1 MLKFLFSND
10 KWQVHLQEGIPNLEE
25 ADFIDEWSTPE
36 EAVKDILD
44 FYFGDPA
51 RMEKKAALDARVDAT
66 IKAFK
71 ESRSS
76 TPTDPLP

>member
-1 MLKFLFSND
+1 MLKFIFTND
-10 KWQVHLQEGIPNLEE
+10 KWQVHLQECIPDLGE

-51 RMEKKAALDARVDAT
+51 RMEKKAASDAKIDSQV
-66 IKAFK
+66 KALK
-71 ESRSS
+71 ESKSARS
-76 TPTDPLP
+76 

>member
-51 RMEKKAALDARVDAT
+51 RMEEKAAVNAKIDSQV
-66 IKAFK
+66 KALK
-71 ESRSS
+71 ESKSAGS
-76 TPTDPLP
+76 